1 MTNVTLKEWWLARI
15 LDWVEDYGDI
25 FHPSFILHS
34 FFIFIFHSFLHLSF
48 SVENEMVLT
57 FKQEMRNI
65 YRSEYIQLH
74 YIRSTWV
81 LLCTSM
87 YEIYNIHISISRD
100 IRIIWKILM
109 VCHIHLPFSNPLF
122 YSIKLRTSLFKFPCQ
137 EEDSHK
143 QLFTY
148 SSNFIPQFWRMWLK
162 GQEMKYDEIRSRAR
176 VDSIRTHFEISIK
189 MWSI

>member
-1 MTNVTLKEWWLARI
+1 
-15 LDWVEDYGDI
+15 
-25 FHPSFILHS
+25 
-34 FFIFIFHSFLHLSF
+34 
-48 SVENEMVLT
+48 MVLT
-57 FKQEMRNI
+57 LNRKWGRFTDHSISSCII
-65 YRSEYIQLH
+65 YGVLEFCCALQYI
-74 YIRSTWV
+74 
-81 LLCTSM
+81 
-87 YEIYNIHISISRD
+87 EIHNIHIFISRV
-100 IRIIWKILM
+100 IIWKILM
-109 VCHIHLPFSNPLF
+109 VCHIYLPFSNPLF